1 MRISKEQA
9 QANHDRVVDAASV
22 LIRERGIEGAG
33 VAEVMK
39 AAGLTHGGFYNH
51 FSSKEALTV
60 EALGQ
65 GFREMS
71 VERGKA
77 PSLAILLKGYLSEAA
92 RRNPGKACPAA
103 GLAGDVARQ
112 PDAVKAEF
120 ADGLDEIVGS
130 LALRL
135 AEERG
140 LEAAEARSRAV
151 ALFTR
156 MVGATVLARAT
167 PESDPRGS
175 EILSLA
181 LRACLDEIGT
191 A

>member
-9 QANHDRVVDAASV
+9 KANHDRVVDAASV
-22 LIRERGIEGAG
+22 LIRERGIDGAG
-33 VAEVMK
+33 VADVMK

-51 FSSKEALTV
+51 FPSKEALTV

-71 VERGKA
+71 QERA
-77 PSLAILLKGYLSEAA
+77 RASSLAVLLKGYLSEAA

-120 ADGLDEIVGS
+120 AEGLDEIMGS
-130 LALRL
+130 LAARL
-135 AEERG
+135 VEERG
-140 LEAAEARSRAV
+140 LAEAEAHARAV

-156 MVGATVLARAT
+156 MVGATVLARAM
-167 PESDPRGS
+167 PETDPRGS

-181 LRACLDEIGT
+181 LRACLEEIDP

>member
-71 VERGKA
+71 DERAKA

-156 MVGATVLARAT
+156 MVGATALARAMPQT
-167 PESDPRGS
+167 DRRGS

-181 LRACLDEIGT
+181 LGACLDEIGT

>member
-9 QANHDRVVDAASV
+9 KANHDRVVDAASV

-51 FSSKEALTV
+51 FTSKEALTV

-71 VERGKA
+71 EERAKA
-77 PSLAILLKGYLSEAA
+77 SSLAVLLKGYLSEAA

-112 PDAVKAEF
+112 PEAVKAEF
-120 ADGLDEIVGS
+120 AQGLDEIVGS
-130 LALRL
+130 LTARL
-135 AEERG
+135 VQERG
-140 LEAAEARSRAV
+140 LDPDAARERAV

-156 MVGATVLARAT
+156 MVGATVLARAMPQT
-167 PESDPRGS
+167 DPRGS

-181 LRACLDEIGT
+181 LQACLDEIEAG
-191 A
+191 